1 MNNEGRVDEKIFY
14 TLKTDPAKK
23 TYPGPKQIY
32 RILENG
38 LIKSD
43 FIALEN
49 EEKLPVDA
57 APVLQKILDKGN
69 ILSKMP
75 NLNNNNDNNND
86 FVITDKVP
94 FRLFNQFP
102 SLAV

>member
-1 MNNEGRVDEKIFY
+1 MNGVYKLVAIKVHPYYLTVNNEGRVDEKIFY

-49 EEKLPVDA
+49 EEMLQVEQTH
-57 APVLQKILDKGN
+57 VLQKILDKGN
-69 ILSKMP
+69 ILPKMP
-75 NLNNNNDNNND
+75 SIKEIQRFHLH
-86 FVITDKVP
+86 
-94 FRLFNQFP
+94 
-102 SLAV
+102 